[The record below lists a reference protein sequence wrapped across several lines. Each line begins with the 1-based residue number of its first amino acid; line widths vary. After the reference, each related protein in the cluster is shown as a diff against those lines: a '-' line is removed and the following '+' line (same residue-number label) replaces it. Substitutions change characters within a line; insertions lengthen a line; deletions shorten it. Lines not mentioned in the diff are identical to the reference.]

1 MGISDA
7 HTTLR
12 NERYS
17 LVSTFTWTERDQQA
31 VDMSRALA
39 ADAVQHAGNGHPGS
53 AISLSPAA
61 YVLFQ
66 KIMRHDPAES
76 QWLGRDRFV
85 LSIGHSSLT
94 LYNQLFLSGYG
105 IEIDDFKTLRA
116 EGSLLPGHPEYGHT
130 EGVEMTTG
138 PLGQGFA
145 SAVGMA
151 MAARRERGLFDPHT
165 PLGESPFDHFIYVI
179 AGEGDIE
186 EGITSE
192 ASQLA
197 GTQELGN
204 LIVIFDENKIS
215 IEDDTAIALSEDT
228 LARYDAY
235 GWHTQHVSWRDDETG
250 EYREDPEALYAA
262 IKEAQKVTDKPSII
276 KLSTVIA
283 WPCPTKKN
291 TGASH
296 GAALGEDE
304 VRGLKEA
311 LGLDPDKYFD
321 MPSAVL
327 EYTRSHARERTQ
339 KVRAQWDQAFN
350 AWAAAHT
357 EQAKL
362 LDRLR
367 AHKLPEGWKD
377 ALPSFEAGTSM
388 ATRAAS
394 GKVLTALKD
403 VMPELWGGSADLG
416 DSNNTTMAGEPSF
429 FPAHRST
436 GAYTGNPYGRTL
448 HFGIREH
455 AMGAILNG
463 ITLHGLTRVY
473 GGTFFVFSDYM
484 RPAVRLAAIMGIPSI
499 YVWTHDSVGVGEDGP
514 THQPIEHLWAYRL
527 IPRFDL
533 VRPADANE
541 TVWAWQGIL
550 ERTDRPAGLVLS
562 RQNLPVFERAQ
573 GEAAGETLACA
584 SGVLKGAYILA
595 EGEDVALIA
604 TGSEVAVALEARSL
618 LSDQGVSARVIS
630 MPCISWFNEQS
641 DDYRESV
648 LPSSMKARVSI
659 EAGVTFPWH
668 SIIGDAGESVGI
680 DRYGE
685 SASGDTLMRKYGITA
700 ENVAAAAVRTLHRVR
715 G

>member
-1 MGISDA
+1 MSA
-7 HTTLR
+7 
-12 NERYS
+12 
-17 LVSTFTWTERDQQA
+17 FTWTERDQQA
-31 VDMSRALA
+31 VDVSRALA

-66 KIMRHDPAES
+66 KIMRHDPTDT

-94 LYNQLFLSGYG
+94 LYNQLFFAGYG
-105 IEIDDFKTLRA
+105 IEIDDFKALRT

-151 MAARRERGLFDPHT
+151 MASRRERGLFDPQA
-165 PLGESPFDHFIYVI
+165 PLGKSPFDHFIYVI

-215 IEDDTAIALSEDT
+215 IEDNTAIALSEDT
-228 LARYDAY
+228 LARYEAY

-250 EYREDPEALYAA
+250 EYHEDPEALYNA
-262 IKEAQKVTDKPSII
+262 IKEAQKVTDKPSLI

-283 WPCPTKKN
+283 WPCPTKQN

-311 LGLDPDKYFD
+311 LGFDADKHFD
-321 MPSAVL
+321 IPPAVL
-327 EYTRSHARERTQ
+327 EYTRSQAHTRAREIRTQ
-339 KVRAQWDQAFN
+339 WDHAFDTWKTSNNERAD
-350 AWAAAHT
+350 
-357 EQAKL
+357 L
-362 LDRLR
+362 LARLR
-367 AHKLPEGWKD
+367 AHKLPQGWED
-377 ALPSFEAGTSM
+377 VLPHFESGASV

-403 VMPELWGGSADLG
+403 VLPELWGGSADLG

-436 GAYTGNPYGRTL
+436 CAYTGNPYGRTL

-484 RPAVRLAAIMGIPSI
+484 RPAVRLAAIMSIPSI

-514 THQPIEHLWAYRL
+514 THQPIEHLWSYRL
-527 IPRFDL
+527 IPHFDL

-541 TVWAWQGIL
+541 TVWAWRGIL
-550 ERTDRPAGLVLS
+550 ERIDRPAGLVLS
-562 RQNLPVFERAQ
+562 RQNLPVFDRAE
-573 GEAAGETLACA
+573 GEAVGDLLACA

-595 EGEDVALIA
+595 QGTDVALIA
-604 TGSEVAVALEARSL
+604 TGSEVAVALEARTL
-618 LSDQGVSARVIS
+618 LSKQAVSARVIS

-641 DDYRESV
+641 NEYRESV
-648 LPSSMKARVSI
+648 LPSSMKARVSV
-659 EAGVTFPWH
+659 EAGTTLPWH
-668 SIIGDAGESVGI
+668 SIIGDAGECIGI
-680 DRYGE
+680 DQYGE
-685 SASGDTLMRKYGITA
+685 SASGNVLMRKYGITA
-700 ENVAAAAVRTLHRVR
+700 ENVAAAAIRTLHRVR

>member
-1 MGISDA
+1 MSA
-7 HTTLR
+7 
-12 NERYS
+12 
-17 LVSTFTWTERDQQA
+17 FTWTERDQQA
-31 VDMSRALA
+31 VDVSRALA

-66 KIMRHDPAES
+66 KIMRHDPTDA

-94 LYNQLFLSGYG
+94 LYNQLFFAGYG
-105 IEIDDFKTLRA
+105 IEIDDFKALRT

-151 MAARRERGLFDPHT
+151 MASRRERGLFDPQT

-215 IEDDTAIALSEDT
+215 IEDNTAIALSEDT
-228 LARYDAY
+228 LARYEAY

-250 EYREDPEALYAA
+250 EYREDPEALYNA
-262 IKEAQKVTDKPSII
+262 IKEAQKVTDKPSLI

-283 WPCPTKKN
+283 WPCPTKQN

-311 LGLDPDKYFD
+311 LGFDADKHFD
-321 MPSAVL
+321 IPPAVL
-327 EYTRSHARERTQ
+327 EYTRSQAHTRAREIRT
-339 KVRAQWDQAFN
+339 QWDQAFD
-350 AWAAAHT
+350 AWKTSNNERA
-357 EQAKL
+357 EL
-362 LDRLR
+362 LARLR
-367 AHKLPEGWKD
+367 AHKLPQGWED
-377 ALPSFEAGTSM
+377 VLPRFEAGASI

-403 VMPELWGGSADLG
+403 VLPELWGGSADLG

-436 GAYTGNPYGRTL
+436 CAYTGNPYGRTL

-484 RPAVRLAAIMGIPSI
+484 RPAVRLAAIMRIPSI

-514 THQPIEHLWAYRL
+514 THQPIEHLWSYRL
-527 IPRFDL
+527 IPHFDL

-541 TVWAWQGIL
+541 TVWAWRGIL
-550 ERTDRPAGLVLS
+550 ERIDRPAGLVLS
-562 RQNLPVFERAQ
+562 RQNLPVFDRAE
-573 GEAAGETLACA
+573 GEAAGDLLACA
-584 SGVLKGAYILA
+584 SGVLKGAYVLA
-595 EGEDVALIA
+595 QGTDVALIA
-604 TGSEVAVALEARSL
+604 TGSEVAVALEARTL
-618 LSDQGVSARVIS
+618 LSKQAVSARVIS

-641 DDYRESV
+641 NEYRESV
-648 LPSSMKARVSI
+648 LPSSMKARVSV
-659 EAGVTFPWH
+659 EAGTTLPWR
-668 SIIGDAGESVGI
+668 SIIGDDGECIGI
-680 DRYGE
+680 DQYGE
-685 SASGDTLMRKYGITA
+685 SASGNVLMRKYGITA
-700 ENVAAAAVRTLHRVR
+700 ENVAAAAIRTLHRVR